1 MAEQSTKENPV
12 IDPTTEENPVIDPT
26 TEENPVIDPTTK
38 ENPVI
43 DPTTEENPVIDPT
56 TEENPVIDP
65 TTEENP
71 VVDPTTEENPVV
83 DPTMEVRT
91 VVDADGTTL
100 GGLLRLTTGPVA
112 VDVMLT
118 YPSAAAL
125 TAALVKVLSHRPPED
140 DEPAK
145 DKSKPPLST
154 HLVWCHDCS
163 TFIADG
169 EPDKWDAADTADAHR
184 DEHPQHST
192 QVLVEVDG

>member
-1 MAEQSTKENPV
+1 MVEQS
-12 IDPTTEENPVIDPT
+12 TEENPVIDPT
-26 TEENPVIDPTTK
+26 TEET
-38 ENPVI
+38 ENPVV
-43 DPTTEENPVIDPT
+43 DPTTEET
-56 TEENPVIDP
+56 
-65 TTEENP
+65 ENP

-125 TAALVKVLSHRPPED
+125 TEALVRVLSHRPLED
-140 DEPAK
+140 DEPAE
-145 DKSKPPLST
+145 DKPPPPT

-169 EPDKWDAADTADAHR
+169 ERDKWDAAGTADEHR
-184 DEHPQHST
+184 DKHPQHST
-192 QVLVEVDG
+192 QILMEVDD